1 MDNKNSEEVNRKEN
15 VAWSDGDSNQ
25 NQHKNLGDKWNQIQE
40 EYLAKYSELD
50 TEDLYFESG
59 GFQGL
64 LQKIGEVRNESIEEI
79 RSEIENW

>member
-1 MDNKNSEEVNRKEN
+1 MEVKNSEDVNRKQN

-40 EYLAKYSELD
+40 EYFVKYPELD
-50 TEDLYFESG
+50 AEDLYFESG

-64 LQKIGEVRNESIEEI
+64 LQKISEVRNEPIKEI
-79 RSEIENW
+79 RSEIESW